1 MVAGL
6 LLVLVQELAVLHGE
20 EPGLH
25 LAGLLVLVASIC
37 AVEREAARPHDGQH
51 QQGGIPGGAEQ
62 PAE

>member
-1 MVAGL
+1 VVAGL

-25 LAGLLVLVASIC
+25 LAGLLVLVANVR

-51 QQGGIPGGAEQ
+51 QQGGVPGGDEQ